1 MMNPERD
8 IKVPNFQSEAKFSKW
23 FKKQLE
29 LEFGEKI
36 LVTNVTGTGYGT
48 QGVSDLI
55 ICFIGI
61 FIACELKL
69 NGKKLTKLQLLYSMK
84 VDRAGGRT
92 LTPVMPSTAIHAINY
107 LRTIMQFREGTEI
120 VRSLNPDEAQ
130 EVVDEAN
137 KVIEAELCEF
147 EEANPDPE
155 RDDESC

>member
-1 MMNPERD
+1 MTEPRE
-8 IKVPNFQSEAKFSKW
+8 IKVPAFASEAKFSKW

-48 QGVSDLI
+48 HGVSDLI

-61 FIACELKL
+61 FIACELKMD
-69 NGKKLTKLQLLYSMK
+69 GKKLTKLQMLYAMK

-107 LRTIMQFREGTEI
+107 LRTIQQYREGTEV
-120 VRSLNPDEAQ
+120 VRSLNPDEAA
-130 EVVDEAN
+130 EV
-137 KVIEAELCEF
+137 L
-147 EEANPDPE
+147 EEAKE
-155 RDDESC
+155 AIAQEEAGEQATEI